1 MRSRFISL
9 ILFLVATSCAS
20 AQIPYFA
27 KTVGLGKM
35 YAYTS
40 MKARPGINSQETY
53 TTFQYG
59 LSNSLATGLDLYT
72 SNGNSYWGG
81 LMRYGVSLSK
91 NFNVGVQVTPSFNL
105 SDNFKF
111 SYLTSALY
119 LNGNITKD
127 GNTFW
132 CANTWWGV
140 NDGAPNTIKQWIYL
154 GHCFKVGKQSSI
166 TPMVGEIHSWKM
178 DEDME
183 MAVGAYYSVKKYN
196 LYLWTDNLFDSHPR
210 IVAGFDVTI

>member
-1 MRSRFISL
+1 
-9 ILFLVATSCAS
+9 
-20 AQIPYFA
+20 
-27 KTVGLGKM
+27 
-35 YAYTS
+35 
-40 MKARPGINSQETY
+40 
-53 TTFQYG
+53 
-59 LSNSLATGLDLYT
+59 
-72 SNGNSYWGG
+72 
-81 LMRYGVSLSK
+81 MRYGVSLSK
-91 NFNVGVQVTPSFNL
+91 YFNVGVQVTPSFNL
-105 SDNFKF
+105 SDNFEF

-178 DEDME
+178 DEDMD

-196 LYLWTDNLFDSHPR
+196 LYLWGDNLFDSHPR
-210 IVAGFDVTI
+210 IVAGFDITI

>member
-1 MRSRFISL
+1 M
-9 ILFLVATSCAS
+9 
-20 AQIPYFA
+20 
-27 KTVGLGKM
+27 
-35 YAYTS
+35 
-40 MKARPGINSQETY
+40 
-53 TTFQYG
+53 
-59 LSNSLATGLDLYT
+59 
-72 SNGNSYWGG
+72 
-81 LMRYGVSLSK
+81 
-91 NFNVGVQVTPSFNL
+91 
-105 SDNFKF
+105 
-111 SYLTSALY
+111 Y

-140 NDGAPNTIKQWIYL
+140 NDGASNTIKQWIYL

-178 DEDME
+178 DEDMD